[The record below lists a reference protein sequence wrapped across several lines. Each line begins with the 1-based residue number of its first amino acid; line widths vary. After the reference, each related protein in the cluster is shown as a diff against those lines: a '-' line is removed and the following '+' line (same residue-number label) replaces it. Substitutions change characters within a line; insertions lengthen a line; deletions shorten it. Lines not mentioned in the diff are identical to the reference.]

1 MVFYGDKKNLVYYNS
16 FKNIRTSWDANNLV
30 VYFSDPSLFDQ
41 TSKVYR
47 FRIKEI
53 DKTWQSTSLN
63 FFTYL
68 GLKYGSYTLELKSA
82 DDNTIEVP
90 FYVGK
95 PWYYSYLAILCY
107 LLMLAAIAWAL
118 VKFFRYKINRQ
129 KELVAMELKQ
139 TSLEQELDYKSYEL
153 MLTIRYL
160 IHKNEI
166 LTELQNEI
174 NDIKNHSSKYPIKN
188 LKSMER
194 IISEG
199 LDTQTD
205 DWKNAMSSL
214 KLSQQ
219 GFFKKLMEQFPH
231 LTTNDLRL
239 CSYLRMNFSTK
250 EIARLLNNSTRAVEI
265 SRYRLRKKMNLNHD
279 VNLTEFLMSETFAD
293 TSSEPI

>member
-1 MVFYGDKKNLVYYNS
+1 
-16 FKNIRTSWDANNLV
+16 
-30 VYFSDPSLFDQ
+30 
-41 TSKVYR
+41 
-47 FRIKEI
+47 
-53 DKTWQSTSLN
+53 
-63 FFTYL
+63 
-68 GLKYGSYTLELKSA
+68 
-82 DDNTIEVP
+82 
-90 FYVGK
+90 
-95 PWYYSYLAILCY
+95 
-107 LLMLAAIAWAL
+107 MLAAIAWAL